1 MERRSIA
8 GARRRA
14 KVSADATH
22 QAALAY
28 RDGLMEEAEAAER
41 KRLAA
46 ERAANPSRCK
56 CGHVETT
63 DAPMSAH
70 LREHP
75 GDDAHRVVLP
85 LREVRA

>member
-56 CGHVETT
+56 CGHV
-63 DAPMSAH
+63 
-70 LREHP
+70 R
-75 GDDAHRVVLP
+75 DDG
-85 LREVRA
+85 RADVGSPSRASRR